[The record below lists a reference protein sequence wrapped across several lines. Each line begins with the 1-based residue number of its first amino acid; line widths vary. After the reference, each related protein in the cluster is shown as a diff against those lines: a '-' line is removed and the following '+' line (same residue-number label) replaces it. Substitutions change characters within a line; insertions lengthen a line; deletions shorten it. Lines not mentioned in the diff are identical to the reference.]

1 MWAMGNDKKRLPFGS
16 EMARKC
22 CLLVY
27 VVLFTATPKASAQF
41 ATIDASNLAQNILS
55 FVQDGD
61 NMITN
66 TEQFLQNLGML
77 EEQLKFLK
85 EADKRFRE
93 VRADIWKTQEV
104 IRLAQNYEMTYK
116 MFSNYLGRMK
126 ELDNEDIQYYQVRSA
141 VNEGFQYLLYAS
153 REVKRAR
160 DYLDKATQMSE
171 EERIKGL
178 QECDKS
184 VSKANAAMY
193 RHILEKYDD
202 IDRGR
207 IVNSNMNALRDAF
220 KINYN
225 RL

>member
-1 MWAMGNDKKRLPFGS
+1 MEKI
-16 EMARKC
+16 RKC
-22 CLLVY
+22 CLLACCAV
-27 VVLFTATPKASAQF
+27 FFFSSKASAQF
-41 ATIDASNLAQNILS
+41 ATFDASNLAQSILS

-61 NMITN
+61 NMVMN

>member
-1 MWAMGNDKKRLPFGS
+1 MGKI
-16 EMARKC
+16 RKC
-22 CLLVY
+22 CLLACCAV
-27 VVLFTATPKASAQF
+27 FFFSSEASAQF

-116 MFSNYLGRMK
+116 MFSNYLSRMK
-126 ELDNEDIQYYQVRSA
+126 ALGNEDIQYYQVRSA

-193 RHILEKYDD
+193 RHIMEKYDD

-207 IVNSNMNALRDAF
+207 IVNSNVNALRDAF

>member
-1 MWAMGNDKKRLPFGS
+1 MGNDNKKLS
-16 EMARKC
+16 SKARKC
-22 CLLVY
+22 CHLVLGVFLL
-27 VVLFTATPKASAQF
+27 AAPKASAQF

-66 TEQFLQNLGML
+66 TEQFLQNIGML

-116 MFSNYLGRMK
+116 MFSNYLSRMK
-126 ELDNEDIQYYQVRSA
+126 ALDNEDIQYYQVRSA

-160 DYLDKATQMSE
+160 DYLDKSTQMSE

-193 RHILEKYDD
+193 RHIMEKYDD

>member
-1 MWAMGNDKKRLPFGS
+1 MEKI
-16 EMARKC
+16 RKY
-22 CLLVY
+22 CLLACCAV
-27 VVLFTATPKASAQF
+27 FFFSSEASAQF
-41 ATIDASNLAQNILS
+41 ATFDASNLAQSILS

-61 NMITN
+61 NMVMN

>member
-1 MWAMGNDKKRLPFGS
+1 MGNASSL
-16 EMARKC
+16 ARKMAIMFRKSAKTAM
-22 CLLVY
+22 LIA
-27 VVLFTATPKASAQF
+27 VLAGFPVKASAQF

-66 TEQFLQNLGML
+66 TEQFLQNLGLL
-77 EEQLKFLK
+77 EEQLKFLQ
-85 EADKRFRE
+85 EADNRIRQ
-93 VRADIWKTQEV
+93 VRTGIWKTQEV

-116 MFSNYLGRMK
+116 MFTNYLGRMK
-126 ELDNEDIQYYQVRSA
+126 ALDNEDIQYYQVRSA

-178 QECDKS
+178 KECDKAI
-184 VSKANAAMY
+184 SKANAAMY
-193 RHILEKYDD
+193 SHILDKYDD
-202 IDRGR
+202 IDRGH
-207 IVNSNMNALRDAF
+207 IINANMNALRSAF
-220 KINYN
+220 EVKFN
-225 RL
+225 

>member
-1 MWAMGNDKKRLPFGS
+1 MGKI
-16 EMARKC
+16 RKC
-22 CLLVY
+22 CLLACCAV
-27 VVLFTATPKASAQF
+27 FFFSSKASAQF
-41 ATIDASNLAQNILS
+41 ATFDASNLAQSILS

-61 NMITN
+61 NMVLN

-116 MFSNYLGRMK
+116 MFSNYLSRMK
-126 ELDNEDIQYYQVRSA
+126 ALDNEDIQYYQVRSA

>member
-1 MWAMGNDKKRLPFGS
+1 MGKI
-16 EMARKC
+16 RKC
-22 CLLVY
+22 CLLACCAV
-27 VVLFTATPKASAQF
+27 FFFSSEASAQF

-116 MFSNYLGRMK
+116 MFSNYLSRMK
-126 ELDNEDIQYYQVRSA
+126 ALGNEDIQNYQVRSA

-153 REVKRAR
+153 REDKRAR

-193 RHILEKYDD
+193 RHIMEKYDD

-207 IVNSNMNALRDAF
+207 IVNSNVNALRDAF

>member
-1 MWAMGNDKKRLPFGS
+1 MFRKS
-16 EMARKC
+16 ARMVIF
-22 CLLVY
+22 LAILAGFSV
-27 VVLFTATPKASAQF
+27 KASAQF
-41 ATIDASNLAQNILS
+41 ATFDASNLAQSILS

-61 NMITN
+61 NMVMN
-66 TEQFLQNLGML
+66 TEQFLENLGMM

-116 MFSNYLGRMK
+116 MFSNYLNRMK
-126 ELDNEDIQYYQVRSA
+126 ALENEEIQYYQVRSA

-160 DYLDKATQMSE
+160 DYLDKNTQMSE

-193 RHILEKYDD
+193 RHILDKYDD

>member
-1 MWAMGNDKKRLPFGS
+1 MLPS
-16 EMARKC
+16 MARKC
-22 CLLVY
+22 CHLVLGMFLL
-27 VVLFTATPKASAQF
+27 ATPKASAQF

-126 ELDNEDIQYYQVRSA
+126 ALGNEDIQYYQVRSA

-193 RHILEKYDD
+193 RHILDKYDD

-207 IVNSNMNALRDAF
+207 IVNTNMNALRDAF

>member
-1 MWAMGNDKKRLPFGS
+1 
-16 EMARKC
+16 MARK
-22 CLLVY
+22 LAIMFRKSAKTAMLIA
-27 VVLFTATPKASAQF
+27 VLAVFPVKASAQF

-116 MFSNYLGRMK
+116 MFSNYLSRMK
-126 ELDNEDIQYYQVRSA
+126 ALDNEDIQYYQVRSA

-193 RHILEKYDD
+193 RHIMEKYDD

-207 IVNSNMNALRDAF
+207 IVNLNMNALRDAF

>member
-1 MWAMGNDKKRLPFGS
+1 MSRQSKTSWAMGKI
-16 EMARKC
+16 RKC
-22 CLLVY
+22 CLLACCAV
-27 VVLFTATPKASAQF
+27 FFFSSKASAQF
-41 ATIDASNLAQNILS
+41 ATFDASNLAQSILS

-61 NMITN
+61 NMVMN
-66 TEQFLQNLGML
+66 TEQFLENLGMM

-116 MFSNYLGRMK
+116 MFSNYLSRMK
-126 ELDNEDIQYYQVRSA
+126 ALENEEIQYYQVRSA

-193 RHILEKYDD
+193 RHILDKYDD

-207 IVNSNMNALRDAF
+207 IVNTNVNALRDAF

>member
-1 MWAMGNDKKRLPFGS
+1 MEKI
-16 EMARKC
+16 RKC
-22 CLLVY
+22 CLLACCAV
-27 VVLFTATPKASAQF
+27 FFFSSKASAQF
-41 ATIDASNLAQNILS
+41 ATFDASNLAQSILS

-61 NMITN
+61 NMVMN
-66 TEQFLQNLGML
+66 TEQFLENLGMM

-202 IDRGR
+202 IDRGH
-207 IVNSNMNALRDAF
+207 IVNSNVNALRDAF

>member
-1 MWAMGNDKKRLPFGS
+1 MGKI
-16 EMARKC
+16 RKC
-22 CLLVY
+22 CLLACCAV
-27 VVLFTATPKASAQF
+27 FFFSSEASAQF
-41 ATIDASNLAQNILS
+41 ATFDASNLAQSILS

-61 NMITN
+61 NMVMN

-116 MFSNYLGRMK
+116 MFSNYLSRMK
-126 ELDNEDIQYYQVRSA
+126 ALDNEDIQYYQVRSA